1 MASGWTT
8 WDRKWCRCW
17 TGLPDCSVS
26 QPRSAAVVDCAKLS
40 PIVPEDMRPPPIPN
54 RRSRRPLAL
63 AIAAGLVLVAWVGCH
78 SGSRDAGALTSAGA
92 THLQM
97 REYERA
103 IRDFDRALALDPGLV
118 AAWRQRALAYRGKGD
133 YERALADLEQAILLA
148 PSDPRF
154 YTDRG
159 VTYELLGDY
168 SSAIRDFTRAIA
180 FRPNHAP
187 ALEARGRTH
196 FYLGNFAQAAADLQR
211 GLALDS
217 ANAYGTLWLHLAR
230 QRLRQNDQEDFVA
243 HAALV
248 DSTRWPAPLLRYML
262 GKLEADSLRSLAS
275 NAQVGGQ
282 SQGCVVSFYLGQEA
296 LINGEA
302 PSAVSLFDET
312 RTTCPRE
319 LNEHRAAVA
328 ELQRMGR
335 PPILTVRSESE
346 AQVPAI
352 PSR

>member
-1 MASGWTT
+1 M
-8 WDRKWCRCW
+8 R
-17 TGLPDCSVS
+17 SV
-26 QPRSAAVVDCAKLS
+26 RL
-40 PIVPEDMRPPPIPN
+40 PN

-78 SGSRDAGALTSAGA
+78 NGSRDAGALTSAGA

-103 IRDFDRALALDPGLV
+103 IRDFDRALALNPGLV

-168 SSAIRDFTRAIA
+168 SSAIRDFSRAIA
-180 FRPNHAP
+180 FKPNHAP
-187 ALEARGRTH
+187 ALEGRGRTH
-196 FYLGNFAQAAADLQR
+196 FYLGNFAQAASDLQR

-217 ANAYGTLWLHLAR
+217 ADAYGALWLHFAR
-230 QRLRQNDQEDFVA
+230 QRMRQDDREDFAA

-248 DSTRWPAPLLRYML
+248 DVTKWPSPLIRYLL
-262 GKLEADSLRSLAS
+262 GELHADSLRALAAT
-275 NAQVGGQ
+275 AQLDGR
-282 SQGCVVSFYLGQEA
+282 SQGCVVSFYLGEEA
-296 LINGEA
+296 LLNGEA

-312 RTTCPRE
+312 RTSCPKE

-328 ELQRMGR
+328 ELQRMGH
-335 PPILTVRSESE
+335 PIALTGRSGSTS
-346 AQVPAI
+346 PA
-352 PSR
+352 PETSAR